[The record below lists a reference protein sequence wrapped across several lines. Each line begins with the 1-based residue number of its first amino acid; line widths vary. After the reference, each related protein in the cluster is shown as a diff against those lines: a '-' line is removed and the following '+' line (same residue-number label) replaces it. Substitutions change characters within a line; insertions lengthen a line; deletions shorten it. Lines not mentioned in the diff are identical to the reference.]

1 MASKPPEHRRLSA
14 LHCNDDDDD
23 DDDDH
28 DEDDGEM
35 RHNTSSDY

>member
-23 DDDDH
+23 DDDH